1 MLKNVYKKRCYIM
14 VKKRTENSNYI
25 SPSTGE
31 YCTCAQ
37 YIAEIMCNRMA
48 QKENEG
54 TQAYKFWNTKK
65 WKKTYSYQ
73 IILAHRLIKKFDC
86 SAIIKAINS
95 KELKHVYS
103 LGYPKLDQVILKYQ
117 KIIEQQKADS
127 TTINIQDAPKKRSS
141 SFGSKSKLQRLRGL
155 DGKREEEDR

>member
-1 MLKNVYKKRCYIM
+1 MTKN
-14 VKKRTENSNYI
+14 RTDKSKYM

-37 YIAEIMCNRMA
+37 YLAEVMCTRMA

-54 TQAYKFWNTKK
+54 TQAYKFWNTNK

-73 IILAHRLIKKFDC
+73 VILANRLANKYRC
-86 SAIIKAINS
+86 AAIVKAINS

-103 LGYPKLDQVILKYQ
+103 LGYPNLEQVIQKYQ
-117 KIIEQQKADS
+117 KIIEQQDAES
-127 TTINIQDAPKKRSS
+127 TTISIQEQPKSRST
-141 SFGSKSKLQRLRGL
+141 SFGKKSRLQRLRGL
-155 DGKREEEDR
+155 DGKEKEEE

>member
-1 MLKNVYKKRCYIM
+1 MTKD
-14 VKKRTENSNYI
+14 RTDKSNYK

-37 YIAEIMCNRMA
+37 YIAEIMCTRMA

-73 IILAHRLIKKFDC
+73 GILANRLAKKYDC
-86 SAIIKAINS
+86 SAIVKAINS
-95 KELKHVYS
+95 KELSHVYS
-103 LGYPKLDQVILKYQ
+103 LGYPNIDRIISKYQ
-117 KIIEQQKADS
+117 NIVESQKPTES
-127 TTINIQDAPKKRSS
+127 TIVIQEKPKSRST
-141 SFGSKSKLQRLRGL
+141 SFGKKSSLQRLRGL
-155 DGKREEEDR
+155 DGKEKEDQ

>member
-1 MLKNVYKKRCYIM
+1 MAKE
-14 VKKRTENSNYI
+14 RTENSKYL

-37 YIAEIMCNRMA
+37 YIAEIMCTRMA

-73 IILAHRLIKKFDC
+73 IILANRLIKKFDC
-86 SAIIKAINS
+86 SAIIKALNS
-95 KELKHVYS
+95 NELKHVYS
-103 LGYPKLDQVILKYQ
+103 LGYPKLEQVIVKYQ
-117 KIIEQQKADS
+117 KIIEQQQADS
-127 TTINIQDAPKKRSS
+127 TTISIREEPKKRST
-141 SFGSKSKLQRLRGL
+141 SFGKKSSLQRLRGL
-155 DGKREEEDR
+155 DGKEKEGK

>member
-1 MLKNVYKKRCYIM
+1 MTN
-14 VKKRTENSNYI
+14 KRTEKSNYK

-37 YIAEIMCNRMA
+37 YLAEIMCTRMA

-54 TQAYKFWNTKK
+54 TQSYKFWNTSK

-73 IILAHRLIKKFDC
+73 VILANRLAKKYEC
-86 SAIIKAINS
+86 SAIVKAINS

-103 LGYPKLDQVILKYQ
+103 LGYPNLEQVICKYQ
-117 KIIEQQKADS
+117 KIVEQQDAQS
-127 TTINIQDAPKKRSS
+127 TNINIQEEPKGRKN
-141 SFGSKSKLQRLRGL
+141 SFGKKSSLQRLRGL
-155 DGKREEEDR
+155 NGKEEENK

>member
-1 MLKNVYKKRCYIM
+1 M
-14 VKKRTENSNYI
+14 VKKRTENSNYV

-37 YIAEIMCNRMA
+37 YIAEIMCTRMA

-73 IILAHRLIKKFDC
+73 IILANRLIKKFDC

-95 KELKHVYS
+95 NQLKHVYS

-117 KIIEQQKADS
+117 KIIYS
-127 TTINIQDAPKKRSS
+127 
-141 SFGSKSKLQRLRGL
+141 
-155 DGKREEEDR
+155 